1 MKALAA
7 AITLSVFC
15 FILGSCSEETGEI
28 PPIVV
33 PDLSGITSTTTSMT
47 TASSVPVS
55 TTKVSTASSVTTT
68 ETDTTTTINPSDENY
83 NSKELEMLEKE
94 GKPDYNVIEAAIPY
108 VGWTEVNLDKYM
120 YPVQKCIGYQY
131 ALPDAKAVMVYD
143 AGIAL
148 EVIARTST
156 GYYRI
161 RNDIYI
167 PCDFLSNEIP
177 AGINAEIA
185 TSAPAVSTQAVSV
198 QASQSS

>member
-1 MKALAA
+1 MKALPA
-7 AITLSVFC
+7 AIALSVFC
-15 FILGSCSEETGEI
+15 FLLGSCSDDVRES

-33 PDLSGITSTTTSMT
+33 PDISGIVSTTAFT
-47 TASSVPVS
+47 TASSSALIS
-55 TTKVSTASSVTTT
+55 TAMTTTASSAAETEATTT
-68 ETDTTTTINPSDENY
+68 PNLSDENY
-83 NSKELEMLEKE
+83 NSKELELLEKE
-94 GKPDYNVIEAAIPY
+94 GRPDYNVIEAAIPY

-120 YPVQKCIGYQY
+120 YPVQQCIGYQY
-131 ALPDAKAVMVYD
+131 ALSDAKAVMVYD

-177 AGINAEIA
+177 PNVNAEAA
-185 TSAPAVSTQAVSV
+185 TSAPAVSTPAPV
-198 QASQSS
+198 QTSSES